1 MKRIL
6 VIDDA
11 ATVRL
16 YHRGILE
23 AAGFAVSEAV
33 NGLEALERVAESPFD
48 LYLVDINMP
57 KLDGYGFL
65 RELRGKDIPQ
75 APAIMVSTEAAAND
89 QKLAYVS
96 GANLYLIKPVRPER
110 LLAHVLTLLG
120 LASLPLNVGATS
132 NVAEKRS

>member
-16 YHRGILE
+16 YHRSILE
-23 AAGFAVSEAV
+23 ELGFEVSEAV
-33 NGLEALERVAESPFD
+33 NGLEALERVAEGDFD

-65 RELRGKDIPQ
+65 RELRGKDMPQ
-75 APAIMVSTEAAAND
+75 APAIMVSTEAGAND
-89 QKLAYVS
+89 QKLAFLS
-96 GANLYLIKPVRPER
+96 GANLYIVKPVRPER
-110 LLAHVLTLLG
+110 LASHVLTLLG
-120 LASLPLNVGATS
+120 MTS
-132 NVAEKRS
+132 NGRGEPS